1 MKIVIQSDSS
11 VQETTL
17 SITCKDITPEL
28 ERLIS
33 VFRLADKKLSAKKN
47 GEVHLIDLKS
57 VLYVESLER
66 NTFIYT
72 DDDVYESTYRLYEL
86 EAMLG
91 ECNFVRVNKSTL
103 LNLNKIKSIKSDI
116 DRRIR
121 VTLENGYQLII
132 SRSYA
137 EEFKSKIYAHGVS
150 NEK

>member
-1 MKIVIQSDSS
+1 MKIVIQTDGS

-17 SITCKDITPEL
+17 SITCREITPEL

-33 VFRLADKKLSAKKN
+33 VFRLSDKKLSAKKN
-47 GEVHLIDLKS
+47 GELHLVDLKS
-57 VLYVESLER
+57 VLYVETLER
-66 NTFIYT
+66 STFIYT
-72 DDDVYESTYRLYEL
+72 ESDVYESSYRLYEL
-86 EAMLG
+86 ESILG

-137 EEFKSKIYAHGVS
+137 EEFKAKIYAHGV
-150 NEK
+150 